1 MTATVHNHGKATI
14 SVDTGGGNTL
24 EILGYTRNGADVTE
38 EGFFVDVPGD
48 ENGGDAGD
56 PIDIQYIGEMAR
68 VRLEMTKL
76 DVAVMNKVMARL
88 NLPGAPKSRGAI
100 GTPGY
105 FMFLNGAHLRG
116 SLINTPTDPQ
126 NFLPRRPARADAAEY
141 GRAVHDGRARI
152 RLLQECQRSLVQLRH
167 ET

>member
-38 EGFFVDVPGD
+38 EGFFIDVPGD

-68 VRLEMTKL
+68 VRLEITKL

-88 NLPGAPKSRGAI
+88 NLPASPKVRGTI

-105 FMFLNGAHLRG
+105 FMFLNGATTRL
-116 SLINTPTDPQ
+116 LINTPTDPQ
-126 NFLPRRPARADAAEY
+126 NFL
-141 GRAVHDGRARI
+141 RAVLRAPT
-152 RLLQECQRSLVQLRH
+152 QRNMGVRFTMAVLEFDCYKNANGVLYNSV
-167 ET
+167 TT